1 MLQESVC
8 ILYATT
14 TGRRSTEGLSPQLT
28 SQLPTSPSYSYCG
41 GEHLN
46 YNHRPFYLLLAS
58 QDAQALTLPVSSEAA
73 FHGGAR
79 VGTLPVSPRTRSQ
92 LSDRIESSQDQSG
105 TRTRSVHFT
114 SLHGFGLSLGLVAAS
129 APWEALVGV
138 GAGWLAGRQ
147 ACEAVV
153 WGTNCHKAL

>member
-14 TGRRSTEGLSPQLT
+14 TGRRSTEGLSPRPT

-41 GEHLN
+41 DLN

-92 LSDRIESSQDQSG
+92 LSVRIQSSQDQSG

-114 SLHGFGLSLGLVAAS
+114 SLLFRDSDSLLGLVACVSAMGGAS
-129 APWEALVGV
+129 RTSG
-138 GAGWLAGRQ
+138 LAGLKWQ
-147 ACEAVV
+147 A
-153 WGTNCHKAL
+153 GLRGSSMRD